1 MDARGSHA
9 STRERPE
16 ALQACGSCRFYEPS
30 GVWRQGWCRHPRLHG
45 PHESHPVDAGTLD
58 CESAAG
64 KNLWEPATAQ
74 QAIPTVRTFARGAQ
88 LDAAAAGRDLGLGC
102 SGGELMSEGH
112 GRTGSTEERTV
123 SYQPEE
129 RYWTDYLRIAL
140 PVIGLLLLIGLL
152 WYWAS
157 ALVGDGS
164 AQPPPTPST
173 AAVITPIN
181 AATPAPP
188 TATAV
193 VIAPTP
199 GPPPV
204 PTATPPP
211 AVAPTQAVAPT
222 PPAAASDAQNPC
234 ASMPVYE
241 VGSVVTTTDE
251 VNLRD
256 GPTTESAAVVV
267 LPPGTRLQVTGEFQ
281 EAGQCDWWPVT
292 VTETGQSG
300 FVIEQYLEPVTE

>member
-1 MDARGSHA
+1 MTLRVCA
-9 STRERPE
+9 T
-16 ALQACGSCRFYEPS
+16 CRFFEPS
-30 GVWRQGWCRHPRLHG
+30 GIWRQGWCRNPRLYG
-45 PHESHPVDAGTLD
+45 PQESHPVEAGTLD
-58 CESAAG
+58 CENAAA
-64 KNLWEPATAQ
+64 KSFWEPAAAYK
-74 QAIPTVRTFARGAQ
+74 AIPSDSSVARHVRHE
-88 LDAAAAGRDLGLGC
+88 AAASRPGGDSGS
-102 SGGELMSEGH
+102 SGGELMSEGQ
-112 GRTGSTEERTV
+112 GRSGSSEERTV

-157 ALVGDGS
+157 ALIGDGS
-164 AQPPPTPST
+164 GQPPPTLET

-181 AATPAPP
+181 EATPAPP

-199 GPPPV
+199 GPPSV

-211 AVAPTQAVAPT
+211 AAAPTQPAAPTQAAVAADP
-222 PPAAASDAQNPC
+222 QNPC
-234 ASMPVYE
+234 ASLPVYE
-241 VGSVVTTTDE
+241 VGALVATTDE
-251 VNLRD
+251 LNLRE
-256 GPTTESAAVVV
+256 GPTTDSAAVVV
-267 LPPGTRLQVTGEFQ
+267 MPAGTQLQVTGEFS

-300 FVIEQYLEPVTE
+300 FVIEQYLEPIAE

>member
-1 MDARGSHA
+1 
-9 STRERPE
+9 
-16 ALQACGSCRFYEPS
+16 
-30 GVWRQGWCRHPRLHG
+30 
-45 PHESHPVDAGTLD
+45 
-58 CESAAG
+58 
-64 KNLWEPATAQ
+64 
-74 QAIPTVRTFARGAQ
+74 
-88 LDAAAAGRDLGLGC
+88 
-102 SGGELMSEGH
+102 MSEGH
-112 GRTGSTEERTV
+112 GRTGSSEERTV

-157 ALVGDGS
+157 ALIGDGS
-164 AQPPPTPST
+164 GQPPPTPEM

-181 AATPAPP
+181 EATPAPP

-211 AVAPTQAVAPT
+211 AVAPTQQATAQT
-222 PPAAASDAQNPC
+222 PPAASSDPQNPC

-267 LPPGTRLQVTGEFQ
+267 LPAGTRLQVTGDFQ

-292 VTETGQSG
+292 VTDSGQSG
-300 FVIEQYLEPVTE
+300 FVIEQYLQPVSE